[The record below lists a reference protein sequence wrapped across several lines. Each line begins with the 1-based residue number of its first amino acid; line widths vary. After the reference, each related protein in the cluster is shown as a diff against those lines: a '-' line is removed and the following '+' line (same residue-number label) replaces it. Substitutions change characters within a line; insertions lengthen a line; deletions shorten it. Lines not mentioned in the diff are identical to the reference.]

1 MVQEAEK
8 YRGEDEI
15 QRERV
20 SANNG
25 LEAYC
30 FNIKQTMEDD
40 KLKDKISED
49 DKKKVLDKCQETL
62 SWLDANQTADMR
74 RKNLSIIKRNWK
86 LFAIRSF
93 RSLTALTSSNQ
104 WMIGFDF
111 EGIKAGI
118 RCLGVA
124 LFGQAWVVCSI
135 PFILSFRFFF
145 FSFLSFIAFR
155 SSLVKNF
162 FLLFETF
169 EGFLSCSRNKAA
181 YSLLPLAKFLRSC
194 SSNSL
199 NKLTWCSLLTLVL
212 HDVPLIQ
219 SCESTL
225 EPSFTKLTNTVWL
238 LSRLHVQSN
247 VQCFQSNF
255 MRQIKGAMYIVLHF
269 STMKSM

>member
-1 MVQEAEK
+1 VNPSGSTLK
-8 YRGEDEI
+8 RD
-15 QRERV
+15 
-20 SANNG
+20 
-25 LEAYC
+25 L
-30 FNIKQTMEDD
+30 FNFSKIFQ
-40 KLKDKISED
+40 LKDKISED

-169 EGFLSCSRNKAA
+169 EGFLSCSRNKGIRSHHSLSFE
-181 YSLLPLAKFLRSC
+181 YSFVSSAKRFMIPKMIVFF
-194 SSNSL
+194 N
-199 NKLTWCSLLTLVL
+199 
-212 HDVPLIQ
+212 
-219 SCESTL
+219 
-225 EPSFTKLTNTVWL
+225 FTFYKHTN
-238 LSRLHVQSN
+238 
-247 VQCFQSNF
+247 F
-255 MRQIKGAMYIVLHF
+255 
-269 STMKSM
+269 